1 MFIRKRD
8 KLIIGILSL
17 YTLLGVC
24 MGIATFLEKS
34 QGQAFA
40 ATHIYGAWWFIALW
54 AALGLL
60 SIIVLLRRI
69 VHRRPAVFLLHAA
82 FLVILLGALVTHLCA
97 REGTLHL
104 RVGQTASSFTLKDGR
119 TDSLPLRVRLLHYE
133 MLCYPGTDAPMD
145 YRARLLTLQLGRTD
159 TLTVSMNRIGRQA
172 GYRFYQSSYD
182 ADQQGTVLLV
192 ASDPYGIAITYAG
205 YLLLLLGWAWTFCAQ
220 GTRLRRL
227 ARLALRV
234 LLPATFF
241 LGSTARAQAAEIPR
255 EIADDLAEVAVL
267 YDGRIC
273 PLHTA
278 MTDYLTKLSGKDT
291 WQGQT
296 ASEVFVGWMIFYNDW
311 ERERLIQVKSAAVQ
325 RLLGIDGRWACV
337 RDFYTAQ
344 HDYKL
349 EGKID
354 APSLPESTR
363 KALREADEKLRVV
376 TLFYQSELLRI
387 FPLQQGDSLVWHAP
401 GSTELPRGV
410 PAAEFQFVHHAMDRL
425 VQAILTGDTAGAHL
439 MIAKI
444 KAYQRAK
451 AADVLP
457 SRAKMRAEIWLNHWQ
472 QSRPV
477 VFLALGASLCLCLA
491 FFGGRPRRWLTV
503 AQGLLLVLLTLW
515 LSVLIGLRWWVSG
528 HVPMTN
534 GYETMLL
541 MAWLSLVLALLC
553 ARPLPLFR
561 ALGPVVASCC
571 ILVAHLASGTPRITA
586 LMPVLAS
593 PLLALHVV
601 LVILAY
607 VLLVI
612 LALIAVRCL
621 LMRKLGTDEERNR
634 LTALSLLLLYLAVA
648 LLSAGIFVGAV
659 WANISWG
666 SYWSWDPK
674 ETWALITLMVYA
686 LPLHNLPRTS
696 ILSDQPSQNSRSS
709 QRNYHLYI
717 LLSLLTVL
725 MTYFGVNYFL
735 SGMHSYA

>member
-1 MFIRKRD
+1 
-8 KLIIGILSL
+8 
-17 YTLLGVC
+17 
-24 MGIATFLEKS
+24 MGIATFLEKTH
-34 QGQAFA
+34 GQAFA
-40 ATHIYGAWWFIALW
+40 ATHIYGAWWFVGLW
-54 AALGLL
+54 AALSLL
-60 SIIVLLRRI
+60 SVVVLLRRK
-69 VHRRPAVFLLHAA
+69 VQQRPAVFLLHSA
-82 FLVILLGALVTHLCA
+82 FVVILLGALVTHLFA

-104 RVGQTASSFTLKDGR
+104 RVGQTASTFTLKDGR
-119 TDSLPLRVRLLHYE
+119 TDSLPFSVRLLHYE
-133 MLCYPGTDAPMD
+133 TLCYPGTDAPMD
-145 YRARLLTLQLGRTD
+145 YCATLLAEQAGKAD
-159 TLTVSMNRIGRQA
+159 TLLVSMNHIGRKG

-182 ADQQGTVLLV
+182 SDQQGTVLLV
-192 ASDPYGIAITYAG
+192 ASDPYGIGITYAG
-205 YLLLLLGWAWTFCAQ
+205 YLLLLLGWAWMLCAS
-220 GTRLRRL
+220 GTRLRQL

-234 LLPATFF
+234 LLPAV
-241 LGSTARAQAAEIPR
+241 LLVGSVQQAQAADIPR

-291 WQGQT
+291 WQGKT

-311 ERERLIQVKSAAVQ
+311 EGERLINVKDAAVQ
-325 RLLGIDGRWACV
+325 RLLGINGPWASV

-344 HDYKL
+344 HAYKL
-349 EGKID
+349 DGKMD
-354 APSLPESTR
+354 DTSLPEPTR

-387 FPLQQGDSLVWHAP
+387 FPLQQGDSLHWHAP

-451 AADVLP
+451 AAHVLP

-477 VFLALGASLCLCLA
+477 VFLALGASLLLCLA
-491 FFGGRPRRWLTV
+491 FSAGRPRRWLNV

-515 LSVLIGLRWWVSG
+515 LSVLMGLRWWVSG

-541 MAWLSLVLALLC
+541 MAWLSLMLGLLC
-553 ARPLPLFR
+553 ARALPILR
-561 ALGPVVASCC
+561 ALAPVVAGCC
-571 ILVAHLASGTPRITA
+571 MLVAHLASGTPRITA
-586 LMPVLAS
+586 LMPVLHS
-593 PLLALHVV
+593 PLLSLHVA
-601 LVILAY
+601 LVMMAY

-621 LMRKLGTDEERNR
+621 LLRPRKADEQLLR
-634 LTALSLLLLYLAVA
+634 LTALSRLLLYPAVA

-686 LPLHNLPRTS
+686 VPLHGLPRTDS
-696 ILSDQPSQNSRSS
+696 PRA
-709 QRNYHLYI
+709 YHIYI
-717 LLSLLTVL
+717 LLALLTVL

-735 SGMHSYA
+735 SGMHAYS

>member
-1 MFIRKRD
+1 
-8 KLIIGILSL
+8 
-17 YTLLGVC
+17 
-24 MGIATFLEKS
+24 MGIATFLEKTH
-34 QGQAFA
+34 GQAFA
-40 ATHIYGAWWFIALW
+40 ATHIYGAWWFVGLW
-54 AALGLL
+54 AALSLL
-60 SIIVLLRRI
+60 SVVVLLRRK
-69 VHRRPAVFLLHAA
+69 VQQRPAVFLLHSA
-82 FLVILLGALVTHLCA
+82 FVVILLGALVTHLFA

-104 RVGQTASSFTLKDGR
+104 RVGQTASTFTLKDGR
-119 TDSLPLRVRLLHYE
+119 TDSLPFSVRLLHYE
-133 MLCYPGTDAPMD
+133 TLCYPGTDAPMD
-145 YRARLLTLQLGRTD
+145 YRARLLTQQAGRTD

-172 GYRFYQSSYD
+172 GYRFCQSSYD
-182 ADQQGTVLLV
+182 SDQQGTVLLV
-192 ASDPYGIAITYAG
+192 ASDPYGIGITYAG
-205 YLLLLLGWAWTFCAQ
+205 YLLLLLGWLWTFCAQ
-220 GTRLRRL
+220 GTRLRHL

-234 LLPATFF
+234 LLPAV
-241 LGSTARAQAAEIPR
+241 LLVGSVQQAQAAGIPR

-291 WQGQT
+291 WQGKT

-311 ERERLIQVKSAAVQ
+311 EGEQLIKVKDAAVQ
-325 RLLGIDGRWACV
+325 RLLGINGPWASV

-344 HDYKL
+344 HAYKL
-349 EGKID
+349 DGKMG
-354 APSLPESTR
+354 APPLPAAPR

-387 FPLQQGDSLVWHAP
+387 FPLQQGDSLHWYAP

-410 PAAEFQFVHHAMDRL
+410 PPAEFQFVHHAMDRL

-444 KAYQRAK
+444 KAYQQAH
-451 AADVLP
+451 AAHVLP

-477 VFLALGASLCLCLA
+477 VFLALGASLLLCLA
-491 FFGGRPRRWLTV
+491 FFAIRPRRWLNV

-515 LSVLIGLRWWVSG
+515 VTLLIGLRWWVSG

-541 MAWLSLVLALLC
+541 MAWLSLMLGLLC
-553 ARPLPLFR
+553 ARALPILR
-561 ALGPVVASCC
+561 ALAPVVAACC
-571 ILVAHLASGTPRITA
+571 MLVAHLASGNPRITA

-593 PLLALHVV
+593 PLLSLHVA
-601 LVILAY
+601 LVMMAY

-612 LALIAVRCL
+612 LALIAMRCL
-621 LMRKLGTDEERNR
+621 LLRPRKADEQLLR
-634 LTALSLLLLYLAVA
+634 LTALSRLLLYPAVA

-666 SYWSWDPK
+666 CYWSWDPK

-686 LPLHNLPRTS
+686 VPLHGLPRTDS
-696 ILSDQPSQNSRSS
+696 PRA
-709 QRNYHLYI
+709 YHIYI
-717 LLSLLTVL
+717 LLALLTVL

-735 SGMHSYA
+735 SGMHAYS

>member
-1 MFIRKRD
+1 MKLNQNMFIRKRD

-17 YTLLGVC
+17 YTLLAVC
-24 MGIATFLEKS
+24 MGIATFLEKTH
-34 QGQAFA
+34 GQAFA
-40 ATHIYGAWWFIALW
+40 ATHIYGAWWFIGLW
-54 AALGLL
+54 AALSLL
-60 SIIVLLRRI
+60 SVVVLLRRK
-69 VHRRPAVFLLHAA
+69 VQQRPAVFLLHGA
-82 FLVILLGALVTHLCA
+82 FLVILLGALVTHLFA

-104 RVGQTASSFTLKDGR
+104 RVGQTATAFTLKDGR
-119 TDSLPLRVRLLHYE
+119 TDSLPFSVRLLHYE
-133 MLCYPGTDAPMD
+133 TLCYPGTDAPMD
-145 YRARLLTLQLGRTD
+145 YRARLLTWQAGRTD

-172 GYRFYQSSYD
+172 GYRFCQSSYD
-182 ADQQGTVLLV
+182 SDQQGTVLLV
-192 ASDPYGIAITYAG
+192 ASDPYGIGITYAG
-205 YLLLLLGWAWTFCAQ
+205 YLLLLLGWLWTFCAQ
-220 GTRLRRL
+220 GTRLRHL

-234 LLPATFF
+234 LLPAV
-241 LGSTARAQAAEIPR
+241 LLVGSVQQAQAADIPR

-291 WQGQT
+291 WQGKT

-311 ERERLIQVKSAAVQ
+311 EGEQLIKVKDAAVQ
-325 RLLGIDGRWACV
+325 RLLGINGSWASV

-344 HDYKL
+344 HAYKL
-349 EGKID
+349 EGKVND
-354 APSLPESTR
+354 PSLPESTR

-387 FPLQQGDSLVWHAP
+387 FPLQQGDSLHWHAP

-444 KAYQRAK
+444 KAYQQAH
-451 AADVLP
+451 AAHVLP

-477 VFLALGASLCLCLA
+477 VFLALGASLLLCLA
-491 FFGGRPRRWLTV
+491 FFAGRPRRWLNV

-515 LSVLIGLRWWVSG
+515 VTLLMGLRWWVSG

-541 MAWLSLVLALLC
+541 MAWLSLMLGLLC
-553 ARPLPLFR
+553 ARALPILR
-561 ALGPVVASCC
+561 ALAPVVAGCC
-571 ILVAHLASGTPRITA
+571 MLVAHLASGTPRITA

-593 PLLALHVV
+593 PLLSLHVA
-601 LVILAY
+601 LVMMAY

-621 LMRKLGTDEERNR
+621 LLRPRKADEQLLR
-634 LTALSLLLLYLAVA
+634 LTALSRLLLYPAVA

-686 LPLHNLPRTS
+686 VPLHGLPRTDS
-696 ILSDQPSQNSRSS
+696 PRA
-709 QRNYHLYI
+709 YHIYI
-717 LLSLLTVL
+717 LLALLTVL

-735 SGMHSYA
+735 SGMHAYS

>member
-1 MFIRKRD
+1 M
-8 KLIIGILSL
+8 
-17 YTLLGVC
+17 
-24 MGIATFLEKS
+24 
-34 QGQAFA
+34 
-40 ATHIYGAWWFIALW
+40 
-54 AALGLL
+54 
-60 SIIVLLRRI
+60 
-69 VHRRPAVFLLHAA
+69 
-82 FLVILLGALVTHLCA
+82 
-97 REGTLHL
+97 
-104 RVGQTASSFTLKDGR
+104 
-119 TDSLPLRVRLLHYE
+119 
-133 MLCYPGTDAPMD
+133 
-145 YRARLLTLQLGRTD
+145 
-159 TLTVSMNRIGRQA
+159 
-172 GYRFYQSSYD
+172 
-182 ADQQGTVLLV
+182 LLV
-192 ASDPYGIAITYAG
+192 
-205 YLLLLLGWAWTFCAQ
+205 
-220 GTRLRRL
+220 
-227 ARLALRV
+227 
-234 LLPATFF
+234 
-241 LGSTARAQAAEIPR
+241 GSVQQAQAADIPR

-291 WQGQT
+291 WQGKT

-311 ERERLIQVKSAAVQ
+311 EGERLIKVKEAAVQ
-325 RLLGIDGRWACV
+325 RLLGINGPWTSV

-344 HDYKL
+344 HAYKL
-349 EGKID
+349 DGKMD
-354 APSLPESTR
+354 DPSLPESTR

-387 FPLQQGDSLVWHAP
+387 FPLQQGDSLHWHAP

-444 KAYQRAK
+444 KAYQQAH
-451 AADVLP
+451 AAHVLP

-472 QSRPV
+472 QSRWV
-477 VFLALGASLCLCLA
+477 VFLALGASLLLCLA
-491 FFGGRPRRWLTV
+491 FFASRPRRWLNV

-515 LSVLIGLRWWVSG
+515 VTVLMGLRWWVSG

-541 MAWLSLVLALLC
+541 MAWLSLMLGLLC
-553 ARPLPLFR
+553 ARALPILR
-561 ALGPVVASCC
+561 ALAPVVAGCC
-571 ILVAHLASGTPRITA
+571 LLVALLASGNPRITA

-593 PLLALHVV
+593 PLLSLHVA
-601 LVILAY
+601 LVMMAY

-621 LMRKLGTDEERNR
+621 LLRPRKADEQLLR
-634 LTALSLLLLYLAVA
+634 LTALSRLLLYPAVA

-674 ETWALITLMVYA
+674 ETWALITLMAYTV
-686 LPLHNLPRTS
+686 PLHGLPRTDS
-696 ILSDQPSQNSRSS
+696 PRA
-709 QRNYHLYI
+709 YHIYI
-717 LLSLLTVL
+717 LLALLTIL

-735 SGMHSYA
+735 SGMHAYS

>member
-1 MFIRKRD
+1 
-8 KLIIGILSL
+8 
-17 YTLLGVC
+17 
-24 MGIATFLEKS
+24 MGIATILEKTH
-34 QGQAFA
+34 GQAFA
-40 ATHIYGAWWFIALW
+40 ATHIYGAWWFIGLW
-54 AALGLL
+54 AALSLL
-60 SIIVLLRRI
+60 SVVVLLRRK
-69 VHRRPAVFLLHAA
+69 VQQRPAVFLLHGA
-82 FLVILLGALVTHLCA
+82 FVVILLGALVTHLFA

-104 RVGQTASSFTLKDGR
+104 RVGQTASTFTLKDGR
-119 TDSLPLRVRLLHYE
+119 TDSLPFRVRLLHYE
-133 MLCYPGTDAPMD
+133 TLYYPGTDAPMD
-145 YRARLLTLQLGRTD
+145 YRARLLTRQAGRTD

-172 GYRFYQSSYD
+172 GYRFCQSSYD
-182 ADQQGTVLLV
+182 SDQQGTVLLV
-192 ASDPYGIAITYAG
+192 ASDPYGIGITYAG
-205 YLLLLLGWAWTFCAQ
+205 YLLLLLGWLWTFCAQ
-220 GTRLRRL
+220 GTRLRHL

-234 LLPATFF
+234 LLPAAFF
-241 LGSTARAQAAEIPR
+241 LVSTAQAQAADIPR

-291 WQGQT
+291 WQGKT

-311 ERERLIQVKSAAVQ
+311 EGERLINVKDAAVQ
-325 RLLGIDGRWACV
+325 RLLGINGPWASV

-344 HDYKL
+344 HAYKL
-349 EGKID
+349 DGKMD
-354 APSLPESTR
+354 DPSLPESTR
-363 KALREADEKLRVV
+363 KALRETDEKLRVV

-387 FPLQQGDSLVWHAP
+387 FPLQQGDSLHWHTP

-439 MIAKI
+439 MITKI
-444 KAYQRAK
+444 KAYQQAH
-451 AADVLP
+451 AAHVLP
-457 SRAKMRAEIWLNHWQ
+457 SHAKMRAEIWLNHWQ

-477 VFLALGASLCLCLA
+477 VFLALGASLLLCLA
-491 FFGGRPRRWLTV
+491 FFASRPRRWLNV

-553 ARPLPLFR
+553 ARALPILR
-561 ALGPVVASCC
+561 VLGPLVASCC
-571 ILVAHLASGTPRITA
+571 LLVALLASGTPRITA

-601 LVILAY
+601 LVMLAY
-607 VLLVI
+607 VLLVV
-612 LALIAVRCL
+612 LALIALRCL
-621 LMRKLGTDEERNR
+621 LMGRHGNDEEQSR
-634 LTALSLLLLYLAVA
+634 LTALSRLLLYPAVA

-666 SYWSWDPK
+666 SYWSWNPK
-674 ETWALITLMVYA
+674 ETWALITLMVYSV
-686 LPLHNLPRTS
+686 PLHGLPRTDS
-696 ILSDQPSQNSRSS
+696 PRA
-709 QRNYHLYI
+709 YHVYI
-717 LLSLLTVL
+717 FLALLTVL

-735 SGMHSYA
+735 SGMHAYS